1 MFRQRLLSARNG
13 RTALL
18 IGGAGVLVSISA
30 SSNGRADAGAPPPKI
45 APETARAAQSAADAS
60 NGFGFRLLR
69 QVFQEQP
76 RENVFL
82 SPTSLSIALAMAYN
96 GAGGA
101 TKAAMAHALG
111 VPDDV
116 NAVNSDNAALQKALG
131 TTDPKVTLSVAN
143 ALWSDRRSPFS
154 PAFVTRCEQ
163 SYHAGAT
170 TLDFTAPSAAATIND
185 WVARATHDKITS
197 LVTPADLAP
206 PVSAVLTNAVYFKGL
221 WTRPFDPKRTTDQDF
236 TPESGAAFKV
246 RMMHGKEK
254 LGYLGKLSRVAG
266 APFPFEGVRMPYGSA
281 KFSMYALLPNPG
293 TTLTDLAVKLDGR
306 LWAEWR
312 RQFSTRTVNV
322 AMPRFKA
329 TFEGE
334 MKKPLSA
341 LGMAPAFR
349 ADADFSGMFTR
360 GKNRIDKVK
369 HKAVLEVKEEG
380 AEAAAATA
388 VITKRAVFTPEA
400 PEPTV
405 VFDRPFLCAI
415 SDDETGA
422 VVFLGAIYHPEP
434 LL

>member
-1 MFRQRLLSARNG
+1 MGIAGSAPG
-13 RTALL
+13 RP
-18 IGGAGVLVSISA
+18 
-30 SSNGRADAGAPPPKI
+30 DANAAPPKT
-45 APETARAAQSAADAS
+45 APETAQAARPAAEAS
-60 NGFGFRLLR
+60 NAFGFKLLR
-69 QVFQEQP
+69 QAFREQP

-111 VPDDV
+111 VPDDIS
-116 NAVNSDNAALQKALG
+116 AVNSGNAALQKALG

-154 PAFVTRCEQ
+154 PAFVARCEK
-163 SYHAGAT
+163 SYQARAT

-206 PVSAVLTNAVYFKGL
+206 PASAVLTNAVYFKGL
-221 WTRPFDPKRTTDQDF
+221 WTRPFDPKQTTDQDF

-254 LGYLGKLSRVAG
+254 RGYLGKLSRVAG
-266 APFPFEGVRMPYGSA
+266 ASFPFEGVRMPYGSD
-281 KFSMYALLPNPG
+281 KFSMYALLPNSG
-293 TTLTDLAVKLDGR
+293 TTLVDLAAKLDGPQ
-306 LWAEWR
+306 WGQWR

-322 AMPRFKA
+322 AIPRFKA

-341 LGMAPAFR
+341 LGMAPAFS

-388 VITKRAVFTPEA
+388 VITTRAAYTPEA

-405 VFDRPFLCAI
+405 LFDRPFLCAI
-415 SDDETGA
+415 CDDETGA

-434 LL
+434 LP